1 MTTLAADKLRTWHYA
16 GDPIREEYPVV
27 ATDIIY
33 RGAAVGENG
42 SGYARPLVAADPFLG
57 FAVAKVDNA
66 AGAAG
71 DKNVTVEQK
80 GFVTL
85 PISGLAITANDRP
98 AVYASDDDT
107 FTLTAT
113 SNSLIGYV
121 SRWVSTGIAVVE
133 FDAALARAAP
143 QA

>member
-1 MTTLAADKLRTWHYA
+1 MTTLAVDKVRTWHYA

-57 FAVAKVDNA
+57 FAVAKADNA

-71 DKNVTVEQK
+71 AINVTVEQK

-85 PISGLAITANDRP
+85 PISALAITANDRP

-107 FTLTAT
+107 FTLTPT

-133 FDAALARAAP
+133 FDASLARAAL